1 MALDGVFLRH
11 LKEEIG
17 TSLLGTRVDRVFQP
31 NRDELI
37 LAFRGF
43 SAAYKLLISARANSA
58 RINLT
63 TIPVENPQQPPMLC
77 MLLRKKLQ
85 GAKLLEITQPDLE
98 RALMLKFD
106 SVNEL
111 GDHVELT
118 LAVEIMG
125 RYSNIILVDENGK
138 IIDALKRVDAEMSS
152 ERLVLPGLLYRLP
165 PPQDKLSM
173 LTCTVEEIMARI
185 DALPRDMELSK
196 ALMSVLQGISPII
209 AREVENSAGL
219 GHEVYVKSMTPPQRR
234 RTEMYVTTLMET
246 AKNVS
251 GTPHIVIDPQNK
263 PKDFAFMDI
272 RQYGNA
278 MTVSEKKSFSE
289 MLDAFYAERDQI
301 ERMRVKSQDLLRLL
315 ANHADR
321 LSRKIANQQAEL
333 SACAERDT
341 LRIKG
346 DLLSANMYAIQKG
359 ETSVKLQNFYDEN
372 LAELEIALD
381 PALTRPGRF
390 DRRVPVELPDLKGRE
405 EILKVHA
412 RKIKVAEDVDY
423 NKIARMASGASGAEL
438 ANIVNEAALRAVRDG
453 RRFATQSDLEESIE
467 VVIAGYQKKN
477 AILTDQE
484 KWTVAYHEIGHALV
498 AALQTHSAPVQKITI
513 IPRTSGALGYTM
525 QVEEGNHYLMT
536 KEELEN
542 KIATLTGGR
551 AAEEVRFGVISTGA
565 SNDIEQATKLAR
577 GMITRYGMSEA
588 FDMVALET
596 VTNQYLGGDASLAC
610 SAETQT
616 QIDHQVVA
624 LVKKE
629 HAKAV
634 GILTENRAKL
644 DELAKYLYEKET
656 ITGEEFMA
664 ILNRA

>member
-58 RINLT
+58 RVNLT
-63 TIPVENPQQPPMLC
+63 TIPVENPQRPPMLC

-234 RTEMYVTTLMET
+234 RTEMYVATLMET

-272 RQYGNA
+272 RQYGSA

-381 PALTRPGRF
+381 PALTPQQNAQKYYKNYRKAKTAEEKLTEQIGLAQT
-390 DRRVPVELPDLKGRE
+390 ELTYIDSVFESLALAENERDLN
-405 EILKVHA
+405 EI
-412 RKIKVAEDVDY
+412 R
-423 NKIARMASGASGAEL
+423 AEL
-438 ANIVNEAALRAVRDG
+438 AEQGYVRRREGKKNQKQPALSAPLKFKTSDGFTVLVGRNNRQNDKLTMKDANNNDIWFHTKNIPGSHTVLVTDGKAPTETAMEEAAVLAAQHSRAKD
-453 RRFATQSDLEESIE
+453 
-467 VVIAGYQKKN
+467 
-477 AILTDQE
+477 
-484 KWTVAYHEIGHALV
+484 
-498 AALQTHSAPVQKITI
+498 SAQVPVD
-513 IPRTSGALGYTM
+513 Y
-525 QVEEGNHYLMT
+525 
-536 KEELEN
+536 
-542 KIATLTGGR
+542 
-551 AAEEVRFGVISTGA
+551 
-565 SNDIEQATKLAR
+565 
-577 GMITRYGMSEA
+577 
-588 FDMVALET
+588 
-596 VTNQYLGGDASLAC
+596 
-610 SAETQT
+610 T
-616 QIDHQVVA
+616 QIRYVSKPQG
-624 LVKKE
+624 
-629 HAKAV
+629 AKPGMV
-634 GILTENRAKL
+634 IYVQYKTVYVDPTTESKAKQQS
-644 DELAKYLYEKET
+644 
-656 ITGEEFMA
+656 
-664 ILNRA
+664 

>member
-1 MALDGVFLRH
+1 M
-11 LKEEIG
+11 
-17 TSLLGTRVDRVFQP
+17 LGTRVDRVFQP

-58 RINLT
+58 RVNLT

-185 DALPRDMELSK
+185 DVLPRDMELSK

-219 GHEVYVKSMTPPQRR
+219 GHEMYVKSMTPPQRR

-272 RQYGNA
+272 RQYGSA
-278 MTVSEKKSFSE
+278 MTVSEKESFSE

-381 PALTRPGRF
+381 PALTPQQNAQKYYKNYRKAKTAEEKLTEQIGLAQT
-390 DRRVPVELPDLKGRE
+390 ELTYIDSVFESLALAENERDLN
-405 EILKVHA
+405 EI
-412 RKIKVAEDVDY
+412 R
-423 NKIARMASGASGAEL
+423 AEL
-438 ANIVNEAALRAVRDG
+438 AEQGYVRRRAGKKNQKQPVLSAPLKFKTSDGFTVLVGRNNRQNDKLTMKDANNNDIWFHTKNIPGSHTVLVTDGKAPTETAMEEAAVLAAQHSRAKD
-453 RRFATQSDLEESIE
+453 
-467 VVIAGYQKKN
+467 
-477 AILTDQE
+477 
-484 KWTVAYHEIGHALV
+484 
-498 AALQTHSAPVQKITI
+498 SAQVPVD
-513 IPRTSGALGYTM
+513 Y
-525 QVEEGNHYLMT
+525 
-536 KEELEN
+536 
-542 KIATLTGGR
+542 
-551 AAEEVRFGVISTGA
+551 
-565 SNDIEQATKLAR
+565 
-577 GMITRYGMSEA
+577 
-588 FDMVALET
+588 
-596 VTNQYLGGDASLAC
+596 
-610 SAETQT
+610 T
-616 QIDHQVVA
+616 QIRYVSKPQG
-624 LVKKE
+624 
-629 HAKAV
+629 AKPGMV
-634 GILTENRAKL
+634 IYVQYKTVYVDPTTESKAKQQS
-644 DELAKYLYEKET
+644 
-656 ITGEEFMA
+656 
-664 ILNRA
+664 

>member
-1 MALDGVFLRH
+1 M
-11 LKEEIG
+11 
-17 TSLLGTRVDRVFQP
+17 LGTRVDRVFQP

-58 RINLT
+58 RVNLT

-106 SVNEL
+106 GVNEL

-125 RYSNIILVDENGK
+125 RYSNIILIDENGK

-381 PALTRPGRF
+381 PALTPQQNAQKYYKNYRKAKTAEEKLTEQIGLAQT
-390 DRRVPVELPDLKGRE
+390 ELTYIDSVFESLALAENERDLN
-405 EILKVHA
+405 EI
-412 RKIKVAEDVDY
+412 R
-423 NKIARMASGASGAEL
+423 AEL
-438 ANIVNEAALRAVRDG
+438 AEQGYVRRRAGKKNQKQPVLSAPLKFKTSDGFTVLVGRNNRQNDKLTMKDANNNDIWFHTKNIPGSHTVLVTDGKAPTETAMEEAAVLAAQHSRAKD
-453 RRFATQSDLEESIE
+453 
-467 VVIAGYQKKN
+467 
-477 AILTDQE
+477 
-484 KWTVAYHEIGHALV
+484 
-498 AALQTHSAPVQKITI
+498 SAQVPVD
-513 IPRTSGALGYTM
+513 Y
-525 QVEEGNHYLMT
+525 
-536 KEELEN
+536 
-542 KIATLTGGR
+542 
-551 AAEEVRFGVISTGA
+551 
-565 SNDIEQATKLAR
+565 
-577 GMITRYGMSEA
+577 
-588 FDMVALET
+588 
-596 VTNQYLGGDASLAC
+596 
-610 SAETQT
+610 T
-616 QIDHQVVA
+616 QIRYVSKPQG
-624 LVKKE
+624 
-629 HAKAV
+629 AKPGMV
-634 GILTENRAKL
+634 IYVQYKTVYVDPTTESKAKQQS
-644 DELAKYLYEKET
+644 
-656 ITGEEFMA
+656 
-664 ILNRA
+664 

>member
-1 MALDGVFLRH
+1 M
-11 LKEEIG
+11 
-17 TSLLGTRVDRVFQP
+17 LGTRVDRVFQP

-37 LAFRGF
+37 LVFRGF

-58 RINLT
+58 RVNLT

-272 RQYGNA
+272 RQYGSA

-289 MLDAFYAERDQI
+289 CSTRSTPSATRLKRMPREKSGSSASACESRRPFEPQDRD
-301 ERMRVKSQDLLRLL
+301 
-315 ANHADR
+315 
-321 LSRKIANQQAEL
+321 QQAEL
-333 SACAERDT
+333 SAAPSAT
-341 LRIKG
+341 HWRIKG

-359 ETSVKLQNFYDEN
+359 ETSVKLENFYDEN

-381 PALTRPGRF
+381 PALTPQQNAQKYYKNYRKAKTAEEKLTEQIGLAQT
-390 DRRVPVELPDLKGRE
+390 ELTYIDSVFESLALAENERDLN
-405 EILKVHA
+405 EI
-412 RKIKVAEDVDY
+412 R
-423 NKIARMASGASGAEL
+423 AEL
-438 ANIVNEAALRAVRDG
+438 AEQGYVRRRAGKKNQKQPALSAPLKFKTSDGFTVLVGRNNRQNDKLTMKDANNNDIWFHTKNIPGSHTVLVTDGKAPTETAMEEAAVL
-453 RRFATQSDLEESIE
+453 
-467 VVIAGYQKKN
+467 
-477 AILTDQE
+477 
-484 KWTVAYHEIGHALV
+484 
-498 AALQTHSAPVQKITI
+498 AAQHS
-513 IPRTSGALGYTM
+513 
-525 QVEEGNHYLMT
+525 
-536 KEELEN
+536 
-542 KIATLTGGR
+542 
-551 AAEEVRFGVISTGA
+551 
-565 SNDIEQATKLAR
+565 
-577 GMITRYGMSEA
+577 
-588 FDMVALET
+588 
-596 VTNQYLGGDASLAC
+596 
-610 SAETQT
+610 
-616 QIDHQVVA
+616 
-624 LVKKE
+624 
-629 HAKAV
+629 
-634 GILTENRAKL
+634 RAK
-644 DELAKYLYEKET
+644 DSAQVPVDYT
-656 ITGEEFMA
+656 RSAMFQSR
-664 ILNRA
+664 RAQSPAWSSMCSIRPST

>member
-1 MALDGVFLRH
+1 M
-11 LKEEIG
+11 
-17 TSLLGTRVDRVFQP
+17 LGTRVDRVFQP

-58 RINLT
+58 RVNLT

-272 RQYGNA
+272 RQYGSA

-372 LAELEIALD
+372 LAEIEIALD
-381 PALTRPGRF
+381 PALTPQQNAQKYYKNYRKAKTAEEKLTEQIGLAQT
-390 DRRVPVELPDLKGRE
+390 ELTYIDSVFESLALAENERDLN
-405 EILKVHA
+405 EI
-412 RKIKVAEDVDY
+412 R
-423 NKIARMASGASGAEL
+423 AEL
-438 ANIVNEAALRAVRDG
+438 AEQGYVRRREGKKNQKQPALSAPLKFKTSDGFTVLVGRNNRQNDKLTMKDANNNDIWFHTKNIPGSHTVLVTDGKAPTETAMEEAAVLAAQHSRAKD
-453 RRFATQSDLEESIE
+453 
-467 VVIAGYQKKN
+467 
-477 AILTDQE
+477 
-484 KWTVAYHEIGHALV
+484 
-498 AALQTHSAPVQKITI
+498 SAQVPVD
-513 IPRTSGALGYTM
+513 Y
-525 QVEEGNHYLMT
+525 
-536 KEELEN
+536 
-542 KIATLTGGR
+542 
-551 AAEEVRFGVISTGA
+551 
-565 SNDIEQATKLAR
+565 
-577 GMITRYGMSEA
+577 
-588 FDMVALET
+588 
-596 VTNQYLGGDASLAC
+596 
-610 SAETQT
+610 T
-616 QIDHQVVA
+616 QIRYVSKPQG
-624 LVKKE
+624 
-629 HAKAV
+629 AKPGMV
-634 GILTENRAKL
+634 IYVQYKTVYVDPTTESKAKQQS
-644 DELAKYLYEKET
+644 
-656 ITGEEFMA
+656 
-664 ILNRA
+664 

>member
-58 RINLT
+58 RVNLT

-263 PKDFAFMDI
+263 PKDFAFI
-272 RQYGNA
+272 
-278 MTVSEKKSFSE
+278 
-289 MLDAFYAERDQI
+289 DAFYAERDQI

-372 LAELEIALD
+372 LSELEIALD
-381 PALTRPGRF
+381 PALTPQQNAQKYYKNYRKAKTAEEKLTEQIGLAQT
-390 DRRVPVELPDLKGRE
+390 ELTYIDSVFESLALAENERDLN
-405 EILKVHA
+405 EI
-412 RKIKVAEDVDY
+412 R
-423 NKIARMASGASGAEL
+423 AEL
-438 ANIVNEAALRAVRDG
+438 AEQGYVRRKAGKKNQKQPALSAPLKFKTSDGFTVLVGRNNRQNDKLTMKDANNNDIWFHTKNIPGSHTVLVTDGKAPTETAMEEAAVLAAQHSRAKD
-453 RRFATQSDLEESIE
+453 
-467 VVIAGYQKKN
+467 
-477 AILTDQE
+477 
-484 KWTVAYHEIGHALV
+484 
-498 AALQTHSAPVQKITI
+498 SAQVPVD
-513 IPRTSGALGYTM
+513 Y
-525 QVEEGNHYLMT
+525 
-536 KEELEN
+536 
-542 KIATLTGGR
+542 
-551 AAEEVRFGVISTGA
+551 
-565 SNDIEQATKLAR
+565 
-577 GMITRYGMSEA
+577 
-588 FDMVALET
+588 
-596 VTNQYLGGDASLAC
+596 
-610 SAETQT
+610 T
-616 QIDHQVVA
+616 QIRYVSKPQG
-624 LVKKE
+624 
-629 HAKAV
+629 AKPGMV
-634 GILTENRAKL
+634 IYVQYKTVYVDPTTESKAKQQS
-644 DELAKYLYEKET
+644 
-656 ITGEEFMA
+656 
-664 ILNRA
+664 

>member
-58 RINLT
+58 RVNLT

-106 SVNEL
+106 GVNEL

-125 RYSNIILVDENGK
+125 RYSNIILIDENGK

-381 PALTRPGRF
+381 PALTPQQNAQKYYKNYRKAKTAEEKLTEQIGLAQT
-390 DRRVPVELPDLKGRE
+390 ELTYIDSVFESLALAENERDLN
-405 EILKVHA
+405 EI
-412 RKIKVAEDVDY
+412 R
-423 NKIARMASGASGAEL
+423 AEL
-438 ANIVNEAALRAVRDG
+438 AEQGYVRRRAGKKNQKQPVLSAPLKFKTSDGFTVLVGRNNRQNDKLTMKDANNNDIWFHTKNIPGSHTVLVTDGKAPTETAMEEAAVLAAQHSRAKD
-453 RRFATQSDLEESIE
+453 
-467 VVIAGYQKKN
+467 
-477 AILTDQE
+477 
-484 KWTVAYHEIGHALV
+484 
-498 AALQTHSAPVQKITI
+498 SAQVPVD
-513 IPRTSGALGYTM
+513 Y
-525 QVEEGNHYLMT
+525 
-536 KEELEN
+536 
-542 KIATLTGGR
+542 
-551 AAEEVRFGVISTGA
+551 
-565 SNDIEQATKLAR
+565 
-577 GMITRYGMSEA
+577 
-588 FDMVALET
+588 
-596 VTNQYLGGDASLAC
+596 
-610 SAETQT
+610 T
-616 QIDHQVVA
+616 QIRYVSKPQG
-624 LVKKE
+624 
-629 HAKAV
+629 AKPGMV
-634 GILTENRAKL
+634 IYVQYKTVYVDPTTESKAKQQS
-644 DELAKYLYEKET
+644 
-656 ITGEEFMA
+656 
-664 ILNRA
+664 

>member
-58 RINLT
+58 RVNLT

-98 RALMLKFD
+98 RVLMLKFD

-173 LTCTVEEIMARI
+173 LTCTVEEIMTRI

-209 AREVENSAGL
+209 AREIENSAGL

-272 RQYGNA
+272 RQYGSA

-381 PALTRPGRF
+381 PALTPQQNAQKYYKNYRKAKTAEEKLTEQIGLAQT
-390 DRRVPVELPDLKGRE
+390 ELTYIDSVFESLALAENERDLN
-405 EILKVHA
+405 EI
-412 RKIKVAEDVDY
+412 R
-423 NKIARMASGASGAEL
+423 AEL
-438 ANIVNEAALRAVRDG
+438 AEQGYVRRRAGKKKQKQPALSAPLKFKTSDGFTVLVGRNNRQNDKLTMKDANNNDIWFHTKNIPGSHTVLVTDGKAPTETAMEEAAVLAAQHSRAKD
-453 RRFATQSDLEESIE
+453 
-467 VVIAGYQKKN
+467 
-477 AILTDQE
+477 
-484 KWTVAYHEIGHALV
+484 
-498 AALQTHSAPVQKITI
+498 SAQVPVD
-513 IPRTSGALGYTM
+513 Y
-525 QVEEGNHYLMT
+525 
-536 KEELEN
+536 
-542 KIATLTGGR
+542 
-551 AAEEVRFGVISTGA
+551 
-565 SNDIEQATKLAR
+565 
-577 GMITRYGMSEA
+577 
-588 FDMVALET
+588 
-596 VTNQYLGGDASLAC
+596 
-610 SAETQT
+610 T
-616 QIDHQVVA
+616 QIRYVSKPQG
-624 LVKKE
+624 
-629 HAKAV
+629 AKPGMV
-634 GILTENRAKL
+634 IYVQYKTVYVDPTTESKAKQQS
-644 DELAKYLYEKET
+644 
-656 ITGEEFMA
+656 
-664 ILNRA
+664 

>member
-58 RINLT
+58 RVNLT

-272 RQYGNA
+272 RQYGSA

-381 PALTRPGRF
+381 PALTPQQNAQKYYKNYRKAKTAEEKLTEQIGLAQT
-390 DRRVPVELPDLKGRE
+390 ELTYIDSVFESLALAENERDLN
-405 EILKVHA
+405 EI
-412 RKIKVAEDVDY
+412 R
-423 NKIARMASGASGAEL
+423 AEL
-438 ANIVNEAALRAVRDG
+438 AEQGYVRRRTGKKNQKQPALSAPLKFKTSDGFTVLVGRNNRQNDKLTMKDANNNDIWFHTKNIPGSHTVLVTDGKAPTETAMEEAAVLAAQHSRAKD
-453 RRFATQSDLEESIE
+453 
-467 VVIAGYQKKN
+467 
-477 AILTDQE
+477 
-484 KWTVAYHEIGHALV
+484 
-498 AALQTHSAPVQKITI
+498 SAQVPVD
-513 IPRTSGALGYTM
+513 Y
-525 QVEEGNHYLMT
+525 
-536 KEELEN
+536 
-542 KIATLTGGR
+542 
-551 AAEEVRFGVISTGA
+551 
-565 SNDIEQATKLAR
+565 
-577 GMITRYGMSEA
+577 
-588 FDMVALET
+588 
-596 VTNQYLGGDASLAC
+596 
-610 SAETQT
+610 T
-616 QIDHQVVA
+616 QIRYVSKPQG
-624 LVKKE
+624 
-629 HAKAV
+629 AKPGMV
-634 GILTENRAKL
+634 IYVQYKTVYVDPTTESKAKQQS
-644 DELAKYLYEKET
+644 
-656 ITGEEFMA
+656 
-664 ILNRA
+664 

>member
-58 RINLT
+58 RVNLT

-234 RTEMYVTTLMET
+234 RTEMYVATLMET

-278 MTVSEKKSFSE
+278 MTVSEKESFSE

-381 PALTRPGRF
+381 PALTPQQNAQKYYKNYRKAKTAEEKLTEQIGLAQT
-390 DRRVPVELPDLKGRE
+390 ELTYIDSVFESLALAENERDLN
-405 EILKVHA
+405 EI
-412 RKIKVAEDVDY
+412 R
-423 NKIARMASGASGAEL
+423 AEL
-438 ANIVNEAALRAVRDG
+438 AEQGYVRRRAGKKNQKQPALSSPLKFKTSDGFTVLVGRNNRQNDKLTMKDANNNDIWFHTKNIPGSHTVLVTDGKAPTETAMEEAAVLAAQHSRAKD
-453 RRFATQSDLEESIE
+453 
-467 VVIAGYQKKN
+467 
-477 AILTDQE
+477 
-484 KWTVAYHEIGHALV
+484 
-498 AALQTHSAPVQKITI
+498 SAQVPVD
-513 IPRTSGALGYTM
+513 Y
-525 QVEEGNHYLMT
+525 
-536 KEELEN
+536 
-542 KIATLTGGR
+542 
-551 AAEEVRFGVISTGA
+551 
-565 SNDIEQATKLAR
+565 
-577 GMITRYGMSEA
+577 
-588 FDMVALET
+588 
-596 VTNQYLGGDASLAC
+596 
-610 SAETQT
+610 T
-616 QIDHQVVA
+616 QIRYVSKPQG
-624 LVKKE
+624 
-629 HAKAV
+629 AKPGMV
-634 GILTENRAKL
+634 IYVQYKTVYVDPTTESKAKQQS
-644 DELAKYLYEKET
+644 
-656 ITGEEFMA
+656 
-664 ILNRA
+664 

>member
-234 RTEMYVTTLMET
+234 RTEMYVTMLMET

-272 RQYGNA
+272 RQYGSA

-372 LAELEIALD
+372 LAEIEIVLD
-381 PALTRPGRF
+381 PALTPQQNAQKYYKNYRKAKTAEEKLTEQIGLAQT
-390 DRRVPVELPDLKGRE
+390 ELTYIDSVFESLALAENERDLN
-405 EILKVHA
+405 EI
-412 RKIKVAEDVDY
+412 R
-423 NKIARMASGASGAEL
+423 AEL
-438 ANIVNEAALRAVRDG
+438 AEQGYVRRRVGKKNQKQPVLSAPLKFKTSDGFTVLVGRNNRQNDKLTMKDANNNDIWFHTKNIPGSHTVLVTDGKAPTKTAMEEAAVLAAQHSRAKDS
-453 RRFATQSDLEESIE
+453 TQ
-467 VVIAGYQKKN
+467 V
-477 AILTDQE
+477 
-484 KWTVAYHEIGHALV
+484 
-498 AALQTHSAPVQKITI
+498 PVD
-513 IPRTSGALGYTM
+513 Y
-525 QVEEGNHYLMT
+525 
-536 KEELEN
+536 
-542 KIATLTGGR
+542 
-551 AAEEVRFGVISTGA
+551 
-565 SNDIEQATKLAR
+565 
-577 GMITRYGMSEA
+577 
-588 FDMVALET
+588 
-596 VTNQYLGGDASLAC
+596 
-610 SAETQT
+610 T
-616 QIDHQVVA
+616 QIRYVSKPQG
-624 LVKKE
+624 
-629 HAKAV
+629 AKPGMV
-634 GILTENRAKL
+634 IYVQYKTVYVDPTTESKAKQQS
-644 DELAKYLYEKET
+644 
-656 ITGEEFMA
+656 
-664 ILNRA
+664 

>member
-1 MALDGVFLRH
+1 M
-11 LKEEIG
+11 
-17 TSLLGTRVDRVFQP
+17 LGTRVDRVFQP

-58 RINLT
+58 RVNLT

-272 RQYGNA
+272 RQYGSA
-278 MTVSEKKSFSE
+278 MMVSEKKSFSE

-321 LSRKIANQQAEL
+321 LSRKIANQQTEL

-381 PALTRPGRF
+381 PALTPQQNAQKYYKNYRKAKTAEEKLTEQIGLAQT
-390 DRRVPVELPDLKGRE
+390 ELTYIDSVFESLALAENERDLN
-405 EILKVHA
+405 EI
-412 RKIKVAEDVDY
+412 R
-423 NKIARMASGASGAEL
+423 AEL
-438 ANIVNEAALRAVRDG
+438 AEQGYVRCKAGKKNQKQPALSAPLKFKTSDGFTVLVGRNNRQNDKLTMKDANNNDIWFHTKNIPGSHTVLVTDGKAPTETAMEEAAVLAAQHSRAKD
-453 RRFATQSDLEESIE
+453 
-467 VVIAGYQKKN
+467 
-477 AILTDQE
+477 
-484 KWTVAYHEIGHALV
+484 
-498 AALQTHSAPVQKITI
+498 SAQVPVD
-513 IPRTSGALGYTM
+513 Y
-525 QVEEGNHYLMT
+525 
-536 KEELEN
+536 
-542 KIATLTGGR
+542 
-551 AAEEVRFGVISTGA
+551 
-565 SNDIEQATKLAR
+565 
-577 GMITRYGMSEA
+577 
-588 FDMVALET
+588 
-596 VTNQYLGGDASLAC
+596 
-610 SAETQT
+610 T
-616 QIDHQVVA
+616 QIRYVSKPQG
-624 LVKKE
+624 
-629 HAKAV
+629 AKPGMV
-634 GILTENRAKL
+634 IYVQYKTVYVDPTTESKAKQQS
-644 DELAKYLYEKET
+644 
-656 ITGEEFMA
+656 
-664 ILNRA
+664 

>member
-43 SAAYKLLISARANSA
+43 SVAYKLLISARANSA
-58 RINLT
+58 RVNLT

-246 AKNVS
+246 AKNGS

-272 RQYGNA
+272 RQYGSA
-278 MTVSEKKSFSE
+278 MTVSEKESFSE

-381 PALTRPGRF
+381 PALTPQQNAQKYYKNYRKAKTAEEKLTEQIGLAQT
-390 DRRVPVELPDLKGRE
+390 ELTYIDSVFESLALAENERDLN
-405 EILKVHA
+405 EI
-412 RKIKVAEDVDY
+412 R
-423 NKIARMASGASGAEL
+423 AEL
-438 ANIVNEAALRAVRDG
+438 AEQGYVRRRAGKKNQKQPVLSAPLKFKTSDGFTVLVGRNNRQNDKLTMKDANNNDIWFHTKNIPGSHTVLVTDGKAPTETAMEEAAVLAAQHSRAKD
-453 RRFATQSDLEESIE
+453 
-467 VVIAGYQKKN
+467 
-477 AILTDQE
+477 
-484 KWTVAYHEIGHALV
+484 
-498 AALQTHSAPVQKITI
+498 SAQVPVD
-513 IPRTSGALGYTM
+513 Y
-525 QVEEGNHYLMT
+525 
-536 KEELEN
+536 
-542 KIATLTGGR
+542 
-551 AAEEVRFGVISTGA
+551 
-565 SNDIEQATKLAR
+565 
-577 GMITRYGMSEA
+577 
-588 FDMVALET
+588 
-596 VTNQYLGGDASLAC
+596 
-610 SAETQT
+610 T
-616 QIDHQVVA
+616 QIRYVSKPQG
-624 LVKKE
+624 
-629 HAKAV
+629 AKPGMV
-634 GILTENRAKL
+634 IYVQYKTVYVDPTTESKAKQQS
-644 DELAKYLYEKET
+644 
-656 ITGEEFMA
+656 
-664 ILNRA
+664 

>member
-58 RINLT
+58 RVNLT

-173 LTCTVEEIMARI
+173 LTCTVEEIMTRI

-272 RQYGNA
+272 RQYGSA
-278 MTVSEKKSFSE
+278 MTVSEKESFSE

-381 PALTRPGRF
+381 PALTPQQNAQKYYKNYRKAKTAEEKLTEQIGLAQT
-390 DRRVPVELPDLKGRE
+390 ELTYIDSVFESLALAENERDLN
-405 EILKVHA
+405 EI
-412 RKIKVAEDVDY
+412 R
-423 NKIARMASGASGAEL
+423 AEL
-438 ANIVNEAALRAVRDG
+438 AEQGYVRRRVGKKNQKQPVLSAPLKFKTSDGFTVLVGRNNRQNDKLTMKDANNNDIWFHTKNIPGSHTVLVTDGKAPTETAMEEAAVLAAQHSRAKD
-453 RRFATQSDLEESIE
+453 
-467 VVIAGYQKKN
+467 
-477 AILTDQE
+477 
-484 KWTVAYHEIGHALV
+484 
-498 AALQTHSAPVQKITI
+498 SAQVPVD
-513 IPRTSGALGYTM
+513 Y
-525 QVEEGNHYLMT
+525 
-536 KEELEN
+536 
-542 KIATLTGGR
+542 
-551 AAEEVRFGVISTGA
+551 
-565 SNDIEQATKLAR
+565 
-577 GMITRYGMSEA
+577 
-588 FDMVALET
+588 
-596 VTNQYLGGDASLAC
+596 
-610 SAETQT
+610 T
-616 QIDHQVVA
+616 QIRYVSKPQG
-624 LVKKE
+624 
-629 HAKAV
+629 AKPGMV
-634 GILTENRAKL
+634 IYVQYKTVYVDPTTESKAKQQS
-644 DELAKYLYEKET
+644 
-656 ITGEEFMA
+656 
-664 ILNRA
+664 

>member
-58 RINLT
+58 RVNLT

-272 RQYGNA
+272 RQYGSA
-278 MTVSEKKSFSE
+278 MTVSEKESFSE

-381 PALTRPGRF
+381 PALTPQQNAQKYYKNYRKAKTAEEKLTEQIGLAQT
-390 DRRVPVELPDLKGRE
+390 ELTYIDSVFESLALAENERDLN
-405 EILKVHA
+405 EI
-412 RKIKVAEDVDY
+412 R
-423 NKIARMASGASGAEL
+423 AEL
-438 ANIVNEAALRAVRDG
+438 AEQGYVRRRADKKNQKQPALSAPLKFKTSDGFTVLVGRNNRQNDKLTMKDANNNDIWFHTKNIPGSHTVLVTDGKAPTETAMEEAAVLAAQHSRAKD
-453 RRFATQSDLEESIE
+453 
-467 VVIAGYQKKN
+467 
-477 AILTDQE
+477 
-484 KWTVAYHEIGHALV
+484 
-498 AALQTHSAPVQKITI
+498 SAQVPVD
-513 IPRTSGALGYTM
+513 Y
-525 QVEEGNHYLMT
+525 
-536 KEELEN
+536 
-542 KIATLTGGR
+542 
-551 AAEEVRFGVISTGA
+551 
-565 SNDIEQATKLAR
+565 
-577 GMITRYGMSEA
+577 
-588 FDMVALET
+588 
-596 VTNQYLGGDASLAC
+596 
-610 SAETQT
+610 T
-616 QIDHQVVA
+616 QIRYVSKPQG
-624 LVKKE
+624 
-629 HAKAV
+629 AKPGMV
-634 GILTENRAKL
+634 IYVQYKTVYVDPTTESKAKQQS
-644 DELAKYLYEKET
+644 
-656 ITGEEFMA
+656 
-664 ILNRA
+664 

>member
-58 RINLT
+58 RVNLT

-272 RQYGNA
+272 RQYGSA
-278 MTVSEKKSFSE
+278 MTVSEKESFSE

-381 PALTRPGRF
+381 PALTPQQNAQKYYKNYRKAKTAEEKLTEQIGLAQT
-390 DRRVPVELPDLKGRE
+390 ELTYIDSVFESLALAENERDLN
-405 EILKVHA
+405 EI
-412 RKIKVAEDVDY
+412 R
-423 NKIARMASGASGAEL
+423 AEL
-438 ANIVNEAALRAVRDG
+438 AEQGYVRRRAC
-453 RRFATQSDLEESIE
+453 
-467 VVIAGYQKKN
+467 KKN
-477 AILTDQE
+477 Q
-484 KWTVAYHEIGHALV
+484 KQPAL
-498 AALQTHSAPVQKITI
+498 SAPLKFK
-513 IPRTSGALGYTM
+513 TSDGFTVLVGRNNRQNDKLTM
-525 QVEEGNHYLMT
+525 KDAN
-536 KEELEN
+536 N
-542 KIATLTGGR
+542 
-551 AAEEVRFGVISTGA
+551 
-565 SNDIEQATKLAR
+565 NDIWFHTKNIPGSHTVLVTDGKAPTETAMEEASVLAAQHSR
-577 GMITRYGMSEA
+577 A
-588 FDMVALET
+588 KD
-596 VTNQYLGGDASLAC
+596 
-610 SAETQT
+610 SAQVPVDYT
-616 QIDHQVVA
+616 QIRYVSKPQG
-624 LVKKE
+624 
-629 HAKAV
+629 AKPGMV
-634 GILTENRAKL
+634 IYVQYKTVYVDPTTESKAKQQS
-644 DELAKYLYEKET
+644 
-656 ITGEEFMA
+656 
-664 ILNRA
+664 

>member
-58 RINLT
+58 RVNLT

-219 GHEVYVKSMTPPQRR
+219 GHEMYVKSMTPPQRR

-272 RQYGNA
+272 RQYGSA

-381 PALTRPGRF
+381 PALTPQQNAQKYYKNYRKAKTAEEKLTEQIGLAQT
-390 DRRVPVELPDLKGRE
+390 ELTYIDSVFESLALAENERDLN
-405 EILKVHA
+405 EI
-412 RKIKVAEDVDY
+412 R
-423 NKIARMASGASGAEL
+423 AEL
-438 ANIVNEAALRAVRDG
+438 AEQGYVRRREGKKNQKQPALSAPLKFKTSDGFTVLVGRNNRQNDKLTMKDANNNDIWFHTKNIPGSHTVLVTDGKAPTETAMEEAAVLAAQHSRAKD
-453 RRFATQSDLEESIE
+453 
-467 VVIAGYQKKN
+467 
-477 AILTDQE
+477 
-484 KWTVAYHEIGHALV
+484 
-498 AALQTHSAPVQKITI
+498 SAQVPVD
-513 IPRTSGALGYTM
+513 Y
-525 QVEEGNHYLMT
+525 
-536 KEELEN
+536 
-542 KIATLTGGR
+542 
-551 AAEEVRFGVISTGA
+551 
-565 SNDIEQATKLAR
+565 
-577 GMITRYGMSEA
+577 
-588 FDMVALET
+588 
-596 VTNQYLGGDASLAC
+596 
-610 SAETQT
+610 T
-616 QIDHQVVA
+616 QIRYVSKPQG
-624 LVKKE
+624 
-629 HAKAV
+629 AKPGMV
-634 GILTENRAKL
+634 IYVQYKTVYVDPTTESKAKQQS
-644 DELAKYLYEKET
+644 
-656 ITGEEFMA
+656 
-664 ILNRA
+664 

>member
-1 MALDGVFLRH
+1 M
-11 LKEEIG
+11 
-17 TSLLGTRVDRVFQP
+17 LGTRVDRVFQP

-272 RQYGNA
+272 RQYGSA

-381 PALTRPGRF
+381 PALTPQQNAQKYYKNYRKAKTAEEKLTEQIGLAQT
-390 DRRVPVELPDLKGRE
+390 ELTYIDSVFESLALAENERDLN
-405 EILKVHA
+405 EI
-412 RKIKVAEDVDY
+412 R
-423 NKIARMASGASGAEL
+423 AEL
-438 ANIVNEAALRAVRDG
+438 AEQGYVRRKAGKKNQMQPALSAPLKFKTSDGFTVLVGRNNRQNDKLTMKDANNNDIWFHTKNIPGSHTVLVTDGKAPTETAMEEAAVLAAQHSRAKD
-453 RRFATQSDLEESIE
+453 
-467 VVIAGYQKKN
+467 
-477 AILTDQE
+477 
-484 KWTVAYHEIGHALV
+484 
-498 AALQTHSAPVQKITI
+498 SAQVPVD
-513 IPRTSGALGYTM
+513 Y
-525 QVEEGNHYLMT
+525 
-536 KEELEN
+536 
-542 KIATLTGGR
+542 
-551 AAEEVRFGVISTGA
+551 
-565 SNDIEQATKLAR
+565 
-577 GMITRYGMSEA
+577 
-588 FDMVALET
+588 
-596 VTNQYLGGDASLAC
+596 
-610 SAETQT
+610 T
-616 QIDHQVVA
+616 QIRYVSKPQG
-624 LVKKE
+624 
-629 HAKAV
+629 AKPGMV
-634 GILTENRAKL
+634 IYVQYKTVYVDPTTESKAKQQS
-644 DELAKYLYEKET
+644 
-656 ITGEEFMA
+656 
-664 ILNRA
+664 

>member
-1 MALDGVFLRH
+1 M
-11 LKEEIG
+11 
-17 TSLLGTRVDRVFQP
+17 LGTRVDRVFQP

-58 RINLT
+58 RVNLT

-173 LTCTVEEIMARI
+173 LTCTVEEIIARI

-381 PALTRPGRF
+381 PALTPQQNAQKYYKNYRKAKTAEEKLTEQIGLAQT
-390 DRRVPVELPDLKGRE
+390 ELTYIDSVFESLALAENERDLN
-405 EILKVHA
+405 EI
-412 RKIKVAEDVDY
+412 R
-423 NKIARMASGASGAEL
+423 AEL
-438 ANIVNEAALRAVRDG
+438 AEQGYVRRKASKKNQKQPALSAPLKFKTSDGFTVLVGRNNRQNDKLTMKDANNNDIWFHTKNIPGSHTVLVTDGKAPTETAMEEAAVLAAQHSRAKD
-453 RRFATQSDLEESIE
+453 
-467 VVIAGYQKKN
+467 
-477 AILTDQE
+477 
-484 KWTVAYHEIGHALV
+484 
-498 AALQTHSAPVQKITI
+498 SAQVPVD
-513 IPRTSGALGYTM
+513 Y
-525 QVEEGNHYLMT
+525 
-536 KEELEN
+536 
-542 KIATLTGGR
+542 
-551 AAEEVRFGVISTGA
+551 
-565 SNDIEQATKLAR
+565 
-577 GMITRYGMSEA
+577 
-588 FDMVALET
+588 
-596 VTNQYLGGDASLAC
+596 
-610 SAETQT
+610 T
-616 QIDHQVVA
+616 QIRYVSKPQG
-624 LVKKE
+624 
-629 HAKAV
+629 AKPGMV
-634 GILTENRAKL
+634 IYVQYKTVYVDPTTESKAKQQS
-644 DELAKYLYEKET
+644 
-656 ITGEEFMA
+656 
-664 ILNRA
+664 

>member
-11 LKEEIG
+11 LKGEIG

-58 RINLT
+58 RVNLT

-272 RQYGNA
+272 RQYGSA
-278 MTVSEKKSFSE
+278 MTVSEKESFSE

-372 LAELEIALD
+372 LAEIEIALD
-381 PALTRPGRF
+381 PALTPQQNAQKYYKNYRKAKTAEEKLTEQIGLAQT
-390 DRRVPVELPDLKGRE
+390 ELTYIDSVFESLALAENERDLN
-405 EILKVHA
+405 EI
-412 RKIKVAEDVDY
+412 R
-423 NKIARMASGASGAEL
+423 AEL
-438 ANIVNEAALRAVRDG
+438 AEQGYVRRKAGKKNQKQPALSVPLKFKTSDGFTVLVGRNNRQNDKLTMKDANNNDIWFHTKNIPGSHTVLVTDGKAPTETAMEEAAVLAAQHSRAKD
-453 RRFATQSDLEESIE
+453 
-467 VVIAGYQKKN
+467 
-477 AILTDQE
+477 
-484 KWTVAYHEIGHALV
+484 
-498 AALQTHSAPVQKITI
+498 SAQVPVD
-513 IPRTSGALGYTM
+513 Y
-525 QVEEGNHYLMT
+525 
-536 KEELEN
+536 
-542 KIATLTGGR
+542 
-551 AAEEVRFGVISTGA
+551 
-565 SNDIEQATKLAR
+565 
-577 GMITRYGMSEA
+577 
-588 FDMVALET
+588 
-596 VTNQYLGGDASLAC
+596 
-610 SAETQT
+610 T
-616 QIDHQVVA
+616 QIRYVSKPQG
-624 LVKKE
+624 
-629 HAKAV
+629 AKPGMV
-634 GILTENRAKL
+634 IYVQYKTVYVDPTTESKAKQQS
-644 DELAKYLYEKET
+644 
-656 ITGEEFMA
+656 
-664 ILNRA
+664 

>member
-1 MALDGVFLRH
+1 M
-11 LKEEIG
+11 
-17 TSLLGTRVDRVFQP
+17 LGTRVDRVFQP

-58 RINLT
+58 RVNLT

-152 ERLVLPGLLYRLP
+152 ERFVLPGLLYRLP

-173 LTCTVEEIMARI
+173 LTCTVEEIMTRI

-272 RQYGNA
+272 RQYGSA

-372 LAELEIALD
+372 LAEIEIALD
-381 PALTRPGRF
+381 PALTPQQNAQKYYKNYRKAKTAEEKLTEQIGLAQT
-390 DRRVPVELPDLKGRE
+390 ELTYIDSVFESLALAENERDLN
-405 EILKVHA
+405 EI
-412 RKIKVAEDVDY
+412 R
-423 NKIARMASGASGAEL
+423 AEL
-438 ANIVNEAALRAVRDG
+438 AEQGYVRRREGKKNQKQPALSAPLKFKTSDGFTVLVGRNNRQNDKLTMKDANNNDIWFHTKNIPGSHTVLVTDGKAPTETAMEEAAVLAAQHSRAKD
-453 RRFATQSDLEESIE
+453 
-467 VVIAGYQKKN
+467 
-477 AILTDQE
+477 
-484 KWTVAYHEIGHALV
+484 
-498 AALQTHSAPVQKITI
+498 SAQVPVD
-513 IPRTSGALGYTM
+513 Y
-525 QVEEGNHYLMT
+525 
-536 KEELEN
+536 
-542 KIATLTGGR
+542 
-551 AAEEVRFGVISTGA
+551 
-565 SNDIEQATKLAR
+565 
-577 GMITRYGMSEA
+577 
-588 FDMVALET
+588 
-596 VTNQYLGGDASLAC
+596 
-610 SAETQT
+610 T
-616 QIDHQVVA
+616 QIRYVSKPQG
-624 LVKKE
+624 
-629 HAKAV
+629 AKPGMV
-634 GILTENRAKL
+634 IYVQYKTVYVDPTTESKAKQQS
-644 DELAKYLYEKET
+644 
-656 ITGEEFMA
+656 
-664 ILNRA
+664 

>member
-165 PPQDKLSM
+165 PPQDKFSM

-219 GHEVYVKSMTPPQRR
+219 GHEMYVKSMTPPQRR

-272 RQYGNA
+272 RQYGSA
-278 MTVSEKKSFSE
+278 MTVSEKESFSE

-381 PALTRPGRF
+381 PALTPQQNAQKYYKNYRKAKTAEEKLTEQIGLAQT
-390 DRRVPVELPDLKGRE
+390 ELTYIDSVFESLALAENERDLN
-405 EILKVHA
+405 EI
-412 RKIKVAEDVDY
+412 R
-423 NKIARMASGASGAEL
+423 AEL
-438 ANIVNEAALRAVRDG
+438 AEQGYVRRRVGKKNQKQPVLSAPLKFKTSDGFTVLVGRNNRQNDKLTMKDANNNDIWFHTKNIPGSHTVLVTDGKAPTETAMEEAAVLAAQHSRAKD
-453 RRFATQSDLEESIE
+453 
-467 VVIAGYQKKN
+467 
-477 AILTDQE
+477 
-484 KWTVAYHEIGHALV
+484 
-498 AALQTHSAPVQKITI
+498 SAQVPVD
-513 IPRTSGALGYTM
+513 Y
-525 QVEEGNHYLMT
+525 
-536 KEELEN
+536 
-542 KIATLTGGR
+542 
-551 AAEEVRFGVISTGA
+551 
-565 SNDIEQATKLAR
+565 
-577 GMITRYGMSEA
+577 
-588 FDMVALET
+588 
-596 VTNQYLGGDASLAC
+596 
-610 SAETQT
+610 T
-616 QIDHQVVA
+616 QIRYVSKPQG
-624 LVKKE
+624 
-629 HAKAV
+629 AKPGMV
-634 GILTENRAKL
+634 IYVQYKTVYVDPTTESKAKQQS
-644 DELAKYLYEKET
+644 
-656 ITGEEFMA
+656 
-664 ILNRA
+664 

>member
-1 MALDGVFLRH
+1 M
-11 LKEEIG
+11 
-17 TSLLGTRVDRVFQP
+17 LGTRVDRVFQP

-58 RINLT
+58 RVNLT

-185 DALPRDMELSK
+185 DVLPRDMELSK

-219 GHEVYVKSMTPPQRR
+219 GHEMYVKSMTPPQRR

-272 RQYGNA
+272 RQYGSA
-278 MTVSEKKSFSE
+278 MTVSEKESFSE

-381 PALTRPGRF
+381 PALTPQQNAQKYYKNYRKAKTAEEKLTEQIGLAQT
-390 DRRVPVELPDLKGRE
+390 ELTYIDSVFESLALAENERDLN
-405 EILKVHA
+405 EI
-412 RKIKVAEDVDY
+412 R
-423 NKIARMASGASGAEL
+423 AEL
-438 ANIVNEAALRAVRDG
+438 AEQGYVRRKAGKKNQKQPVLSAPLKFKTSDGFTVLVGRNNRQNDKLTMKDANNNDIWFHTKNIPGSHTVLVTDGKAPTETAMEEAAVLAAQHSRAKD
-453 RRFATQSDLEESIE
+453 
-467 VVIAGYQKKN
+467 
-477 AILTDQE
+477 
-484 KWTVAYHEIGHALV
+484 
-498 AALQTHSAPVQKITI
+498 SAQVPVD
-513 IPRTSGALGYTM
+513 Y
-525 QVEEGNHYLMT
+525 
-536 KEELEN
+536 
-542 KIATLTGGR
+542 
-551 AAEEVRFGVISTGA
+551 
-565 SNDIEQATKLAR
+565 
-577 GMITRYGMSEA
+577 
-588 FDMVALET
+588 
-596 VTNQYLGGDASLAC
+596 
-610 SAETQT
+610 T
-616 QIDHQVVA
+616 QIRYVSKPQG
-624 LVKKE
+624 
-629 HAKAV
+629 AKPGMV
-634 GILTENRAKL
+634 IYVQYKTVYVDPTTESKAKQQS
-644 DELAKYLYEKET
+644 
-656 ITGEEFMA
+656 
-664 ILNRA
+664 

>member
-58 RINLT
+58 RVNLT

-185 DALPRDMELSK
+185 DVLPRDMELSK

-219 GHEVYVKSMTPPQRR
+219 GHEMYVKSMTPPQRR

-272 RQYGNA
+272 RQYGSA
-278 MTVSEKKSFSE
+278 MTVSEKESFSE

-381 PALTRPGRF
+381 PALTPQQNAQKYYKNYRKAKTAEEKLTEQIGLAQT
-390 DRRVPVELPDLKGRE
+390 ELTYIDSVFESLALAENERDLN
-405 EILKVHA
+405 EI
-412 RKIKVAEDVDY
+412 R
-423 NKIARMASGASGAEL
+423 AEL
-438 ANIVNEAALRAVRDG
+438 AEQGYVRRRAGKKNQKQPVLSAPLKFKTSDGFTVLVGRNNRQNDKLTMKDANNNDIWFHTKNIPGSHTVLVTDGKAPTETAMEEAAVLAAQHSRAKD
-453 RRFATQSDLEESIE
+453 
-467 VVIAGYQKKN
+467 
-477 AILTDQE
+477 
-484 KWTVAYHEIGHALV
+484 
-498 AALQTHSAPVQKITI
+498 SAQVPVD
-513 IPRTSGALGYTM
+513 Y
-525 QVEEGNHYLMT
+525 
-536 KEELEN
+536 
-542 KIATLTGGR
+542 
-551 AAEEVRFGVISTGA
+551 
-565 SNDIEQATKLAR
+565 
-577 GMITRYGMSEA
+577 
-588 FDMVALET
+588 
-596 VTNQYLGGDASLAC
+596 
-610 SAETQT
+610 T
-616 QIDHQVVA
+616 QIRYVSKPQG
-624 LVKKE
+624 
-629 HAKAV
+629 AKPGMV
-634 GILTENRAKL
+634 IYVQYKTVYVDPTTESKAKQQS
-644 DELAKYLYEKET
+644 
-656 ITGEEFMA
+656 
-664 ILNRA
+664 